1 MILWMVLA
9 AVGSFNARVYEP
21 DQMVNPNVENRYKFV
36 CDPAH
41 LLDAT
46 TTDGVNRR
54 LYDLRRTTTCEV
66 AVIVVPSIGDTPI
79 EDWCEQV
86 FTRWGIGKGDKDN
99 GALLLIAVDDHKTRI
114 QTGYGVEG
122 VLTDIACNNIIGE
135 TIVPNMRDGNL
146 NAAV

>member
-1 MILWMVLA
+1 MLIMKRLSILFLLIYYLVPMV
-9 AVGSFNARVYEP
+9 ARVYEP
-21 DQMVNPNVENRYKFV
+21 DQMVNPNVADRYKFV

-41 LLDAT
+41 LLDAA

-86 FTRWGIGKGDKDN
+86 FTRWGIGKGD
-99 GALLLIAVDDHKTRI
+99 
-114 QTGYGVEG
+114 
-122 VLTDIACNNIIGE
+122 
-135 TIVPNMRDGNL
+135 
-146 NAAV
+146 

>member
-1 MILWMVLA
+1 MPRLDKRLIMILWMVLV
-9 AVGSFNARVYEP
+9 AVGSFNAQVYEP

-79 EDWCEQV
+79 ETGASRYSPAGASARA
-86 FTRWGIGKGDKDN
+86 TR
-99 GALLLIAVDDHKTRI
+99 ATAR
-114 QTGYGVEG
+114 
-122 VLTDIACNNIIGE
+122 CCS
-135 TIVPNMRDGNL
+135 
-146 NAAV
+146 